1 MLSSGHTCRAGVR
14 INLDSSFSFF
24 FFLAS
29 FLPTI
34 FFRFSDLVIC
44 GFLVWPDS
52 VRTAAVSR
60 GNHVPFYSSI
70 SRCTV
75 NNVRFTVDERT
86 PDERVQALSSLFL
99 CFFSFRFVFRFFG
112 RVTRVDC
119 CPCSYSIFHSIP
131 NIYPGTCFWLSKL
144 PKLWRTF
151 FFGRPQKNPGYL
163 RPTSN
168 TLYQV
173 TPREQ

>member
-52 VRTAAVSR
+52 VRTAAVSS
-60 GNHVPFYSSI
+60 GNHVPFYSS
-70 SRCTV
+70 
-75 NNVRFTVDERT
+75 TVDINLHLVLFTEEGRQMSGFE
-86 PDERVQALSSLFL
+86 PFPPCFCAFFLVLS
-99 CFFSFRFVFRFFG
+99 G
-112 RVTRVDC
+112 
-119 CPCSYSIFHSIP
+119 
-131 NIYPGTCFWLSKL
+131 G
-144 PKLWRTF
+144 
-151 FFGRPQKNPGYL
+151 
-163 RPTSN
+163 
-168 TLYQV
+168 
-173 TPREQ
+173 